1 MSTFIVYSRSLP
13 ADLSAEVNKTG
24 WDGQIWG
31 PAYLDIGFI
40 RSDDGKLPS
49 SIAASLFILER
60 FGIYRRGYDIGLD
73 APIAR
78 GALTELEELEIV
90 FEAGNIS
97 PDHPLLSSFRKWDR
111 IPSISVGDIAFLNDY
126 SKGWICCCVGWVQLP
141 DNICKYWGLSY
152 MNIDRAAKRI
162 LEMQSD
168 RALEEVSS

>member
-13 ADLSAEVNKTG
+13 ADLSADVNKTG

-31 PAYLDIGFI
+31 QAYLDIGFI

-60 FGIYRRGYDIGLD
+60 FGIYRRGYDIHMD
-73 APIAR
+73 QPD
-78 GALTELEELEIV
+78 LTQLEELEIV

-97 PDHPLLSSFRKWDR
+97 PDHPLLSSFRKWHR
-111 IPSISVGDIAFLNDY
+111 IPSISVGDIAFLDDY

>member
-13 ADLSAEVNKTG
+13 ADLSADVNKTG

-60 FGIYRRGYDIGLD
+60 FGIYRRGYDIHMD
-73 APIAR
+73 QPD
-78 GALTELEELEIV
+78 LTQLEELEIV

-97 PDHPLLSSFRKWDR
+97 PDHPLLSSFRKWHR
-111 IPSISVGDIAFLNDY
+111 IPSISVGDIAFLDDY

>member
-13 ADLSAEVNKTG
+13 ADLSADVNKTG

-40 RSDDGKLPS
+40 RSNDGKLPS
-49 SIAASLFILER
+49 SISASLFILER
-60 FGIYRRGYDIGLD
+60 FGIYRRGYDIHMD
-73 APIAR
+73 QPD
-78 GALTELEELEIV
+78 LTQLEELEIV

-97 PDHPLLSSFRKWDR
+97 PDHPLLSSFRKWHR
-111 IPSISVGDIAFLNDY
+111 IPSISVGDIAFLDDY
-126 SKGWICCCVGWVQLP
+126 SKGWICCCIGWVQLP

-168 RALEEVSS
+168 HALEEVSS

>member
-60 FGIYRRGYDIGLD
+60 FGIYRRGYDIHMD
-73 APIAR
+73 QPD
-78 GALTELEELEIV
+78 LTQLEELEIV

-97 PDHPLLSSFRKWDR
+97 PDHPLLSSFRKWHR

>member
-60 FGIYRRGYDIGLD
+60 FGIYRRGYDIHMD
-73 APIAR
+73 QPD
-78 GALTELEELEIV
+78 LTELEELEIV

-97 PDHPLLSSFRKWDR
+97 PDHPLLSIFRKWDR
-111 IPSISVGDIAFLNDY
+111 IPSISVGDIAFLDDY

>member
-60 FGIYRRGYDIGLD
+60 FGIYRRGYDIHMD
-73 APIAR
+73 QPD
-78 GALTELEELEIV
+78 LTQLEELEIV

-97 PDHPLLSSFRKWDR
+97 PDHPLLSSFRKWHR
-111 IPSISVGDIAFLNDY
+111 IPSISVGDIAFLDDY

>member
-13 ADLSAEVNKTG
+13 ADLSADVNKTG

-40 RSDDGKLPS
+40 RSNDGKLPS
-49 SIAASLFILER
+49 SISASLFTLER
-60 FGIYRRGYDIGLD
+60 FGIYRRGYDIHMD
-73 APIAR
+73 QPD
-78 GALTELEELEIV
+78 LTQLEELEIV

-97 PDHPLLSSFRKWDR
+97 PDHPLLSSFRKWHR
-111 IPSISVGDIAFLNDY
+111 IPSISVGDIAFLDDY
-126 SKGWICCCVGWVQLP
+126 SKGWICCCIGWVQLP

-168 RALEEVSS
+168 HALEEVSS

>member
-13 ADLSAEVNKTG
+13 PDLSAEVNKTG

-49 SIAASLFILER
+49 SISASLFMLER
-60 FGIYRRGYDIGLD
+60 FGIYRRGYDIHMD
-73 APIAR
+73 QPD
-78 GALTELEELEIV
+78 LTQLEELEIV

-97 PDHPLLSSFRKWDR
+97 PDHPLLSSFRKWDW
-111 IPSISVGDIAFLNDY
+111 IPSISVGDIAFLDDY

>member
-13 ADLSAEVNKTG
+13 ADLSADVNKTG

-49 SIAASLFILER
+49 SISASLFILER
-60 FGIYRRGYDIGLD
+60 FGIYRRGYDIHMD
-73 APIAR
+73 QPD
-78 GALTELEELEIV
+78 LTQLEELEIV

-97 PDHPLLSSFRKWDR
+97 PDHPLLSSFRKWHR
-111 IPSISVGDIAFLNDY
+111 IPSISVGDIAFLDDY
-126 SKGWICCCVGWVQLP
+126 SKGWICCCIGWVQLP

>member
-13 ADLSAEVNKTG
+13 ADLSADVNKTG

-40 RSDDGKLPS
+40 RSNDGKLPS
-49 SIAASLFILER
+49 SISASLFILER
-60 FGIYRRGYDIGLD
+60 FGIYRRGYDIHMD
-73 APIAR
+73 QPD
-78 GALTELEELEIV
+78 LTQLEELEIV

-111 IPSISVGDIAFLNDY
+111 IPSISVGDIAFLDDY